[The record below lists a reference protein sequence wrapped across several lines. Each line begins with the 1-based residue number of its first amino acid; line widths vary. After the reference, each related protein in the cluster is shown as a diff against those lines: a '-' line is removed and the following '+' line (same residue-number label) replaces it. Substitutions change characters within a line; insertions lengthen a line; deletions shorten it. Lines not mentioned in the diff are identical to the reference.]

1 MFSGL
6 YYAKIKNLKEIEMS
20 KLSKAIK
27 ITEQLSDDEKK
38 AFAQYFTEEQED
50 EQEEKEE
57 VEQKE
62 VKEEKKETKIE
73 QTDIEKLFIKMNE
86 KIESLEEK
94 LIKNTPFGAK
104 QKQQGGKES
113 TEFDDLFASL
123 RSQQRG

>member
-1 MFSGL
+1 
-6 YYAKIKNLKEIEMS
+6 MS

-57 VEQKE
+57 VEQKEEKQETKKE

-113 TEFDDLFASL
+113 TEFDDLFASY

>member
-1 MFSGL
+1 
-6 YYAKIKNLKEIEMS
+6 MS

-38 AFAQYFTEEQED
+38 AFAQYFMEEQEED
-50 EQEEKEE
+50 EEQEEKEE
-57 VEQKE
+57 VEQKEEKQETKKE

-113 TEFDDLFASL
+113 TEFDDLFASY

>member
-1 MFSGL
+1 
-6 YYAKIKNLKEIEMS
+6 MS

-62 VKEEKKETKIE
+62 EKQETKKEEKKEVKE
-73 QTDIEKLFIKMNE
+73 DLEKSDLLKLFESMNE
-86 KIESLEEK
+86 KIETLSKKVEK
-94 LIKNTPFGAK
+94 TTPFGAQ
-104 QKQQGGKES
+104 QKQTKGKEGN
-113 TEFDDLFASL
+113 EFDDLFNSL